1 MEKNLLDKQSLI
13 ARKYTIMMNNEPL
26 DLWIKGDRVTKA
38 TFMDRKADLSLSV
51 DTVRH
56 IKSMPTRLVNGE
68 NLKNKED
75 FVRKTSALMSAQ
87 LELAIARQDMK
98 VLSRFAQSKLVPD
111 AQKEDF
117 LEAINRPNGLR
128 GALTKG
134 LNHAQQMFRNM
145 AQRIDRF
152 FDRTKDTIANEKL
165 DQYLKEFQHHE
176 FNKAPKFSDL
186 NLEQFVDPKLQE
198 RAFDFVKQNG
208 TACLSEDTLE
218 AKTKQEEF
226 LRAASRD
233 GHSAADAKLALGHV
247 RDKELAKSVEEGRA
261 LDQKSLT
268 SHEAEINRLNAMLA
282 PFLLEQAK
290 RDNKTEADLERIM
303 LDMQSNGQDLTN
315 LVPFVLENE
324 AYKAASPEEK
334 WNIENR
340 VLYCVE
346 PLPERALEVREIQK
360 VLEAKSPELTQKETQ
375 VERGH
380 MPTQDPAIMPA
391 TLNSAFKELR
401 EATKPENKPTPEV
414 FNQFHSVAAIKFDGI
429 DINALKAWERNAL
442 KRGVTPERT
451 QDFIQRSLNHGH
463 VLTNMGL
470 MQKTAEGV
478 YKFKDPAAKACLWEN
493 RNKPLEQL
501 ATLNAQQATRRTQTT
516 TPQQELMERVKV
528 LASAQSFENLLD
540 KQGNIEPQKLKEYA
554 HTLERVSLQLR
565 EVANRPTITR
575 EDLQAAKAHW
585 QAQSHEQARA

>member
-1 MEKNLLDKQSLI
+1 MEKSILDKQNII
-13 ARKYTIMMNNEPL
+13 ARKYTVMMNKEPL
-26 DLWIKGDRVTKA
+26 DLWIKGDKITKA
-38 TFMDRKADLSLSV
+38 AFMDRKADLSLSA
-51 DTVRH
+51 DTIKH

-68 NLKNKED
+68 NLRDRED

-98 VLSRFAQSKLVPD
+98 ILSRFAQSQLVPE

-117 LEAINRPNGLR
+117 LEAINRPRGLR
-128 GALTKG
+128 GAITKG
-134 LNHAQQMFRNM
+134 LNHAQKTLRAM

-208 TACLSEDTLE
+208 TSCLSEDTLE

-247 RDKELAKSVEEGRA
+247 KDKELAKSVEEGRA

-303 LDMQSNGQDLTN
+303 LDMQTQGQDLTN

-324 AYKAASPEEK
+324 AYKAASAEEK
-334 WNIENR
+334 WAIENR
-340 VLYCVE
+340 VLYGVE
-346 PLPERALEVREIQK
+346 PVQNRAAENKAIAEVLQSNDNNQYRE
-360 VLEAKSPELTQKETQ
+360 
-375 VERGH
+375 VERGWKSYD
-380 MPTQDPAIMPA
+380 DPDKYKSLLARDFKKQQEAI
-391 TLNSAFKELR
+391 
-401 EATKPENKPTPEV
+401 KPENHPTQETYTKYHNLAAV
-414 FNQFHSVAAIKFDGI
+414 KFNGI
-429 DINALKAWERNAL
+429 DKNALESWAKNAQ
-442 KRGVTPERT
+442 KRGVSQERT
-451 QDFIQRSLNHGH
+451 NDFIQRSLKHGET
-463 VLTNMGL
+463 LAQAGIMR
-470 MQKTAEGV
+470 KEAEGV
-478 YKFKDPAAKACLWEN
+478 YKFVDPAARAGLWKN
-493 RNKPLEQL
+493 HDKPLPQL
-501 ATLNAQQATRRTQTT
+501 GELDKQQSTGNSRIVS
-516 TPQQELMERVKV
+516 PKHELIERVKMIS
-528 LASAQSFENLLD
+528 SAQSFEQLLD
-540 KQGNIEPQKLKEYA
+540 KQGNIQPEKLKEYA
-554 HTLERVSLQLR
+554 TVLEKVSLQLR
-565 EVANRPTITR
+565 EAANQTVITR
-575 EDLQAAKAHW
+575 EDLQAVKEHYRG
-585 QAQSHEQARA
+585 QAQSHGQERA